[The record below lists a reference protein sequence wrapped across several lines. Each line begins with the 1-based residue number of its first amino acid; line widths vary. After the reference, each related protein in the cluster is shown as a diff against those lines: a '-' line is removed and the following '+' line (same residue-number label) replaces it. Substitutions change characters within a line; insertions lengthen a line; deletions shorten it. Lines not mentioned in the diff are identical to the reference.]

1 MMTIAEVFL
10 LIWALGATVAA
21 VYLYR
26 DAELAKRIIFDILDN
41 DELRE
46 NMVTGHK
53 QAMREIDAQ

>member
-26 DAELAKRIIFDILDN
+26 DAEIGKRIIFDILDN

-46 NMVTGHK
+46 NMVKGHK